1 MVTKEDVE
9 IAQALVDV
17 LRGTNWQAV
26 AIAQGYLALAEGKD
40 PSTAARVI
48 YENSPPTSLKNCRDI
63 ISRFQRGE
71 RLVSTFTA
79 RTRTG
84 SAENPI
90 TKLFPA
96 VITEQRFLEL
106 IDILRTKRR
115 SVECC
120 DVRESGNLADI
131 ILREGDHF
139 LPINVKNAGTPFYR
153 AKELVGLD
161 PEDCVPIPAYKA
173 FGALEQ
179 MPDLLYVVSIDYRLL
194 RNINDNLREILDDK
208 EKVVW
213 DILGQYAGQGIRS
226 AEDRFVFSC
235 VKKYWDKF
243 KSLADNSPFY
253 AISARKAIRILQT
266 LPKRTP
272 GLGLRAWGTSAAAE
286 INVHVSVKAD
296 MTPWDEVAKRIEA
309 KGIQDIRCAINRK
322 RKEEVYDPEI

>member
-17 LRGTNWQAV
+17 LRGTSWQAV

-40 PSTAARVI
+40 SSAAARVI

-71 RLVSTFTA
+71 RLVSAFTA

-106 IDILRTKRR
+106 IDILRTKRPT
-115 SVECC
+115 VEYS

-131 ILREGDHF
+131 ILREGSRC

-153 AKELVGLD
+153 SKELVGLD

-179 MPDLLYVVSIDYRLL
+179 MPDLLYVVSIDYGLL
-194 RNINDNLREILDDK
+194 GNINEKLPEILDEK
-208 EKVVW
+208 ERIVW
-213 DILGQYAGQGIRS
+213 NLLAQYAGQGIRS

-253 AISARKAIRILQT
+253 AISARKAVRILQT

-286 INVHVSVKAD
+286 INVHVSVTAD
-296 MTPWDEVAKRIEA
+296 MTPWDEVAQRIEA
-309 KGIQDIRCAINRK
+309 NGIQDILSAINK
-322 RKEEVYDPEI
+322 KSIEEVYDPEI